1 MLEKRRYRIT
11 TVVSGKEAL
20 VAFAEQPDKLDMVTL
35 DMIVPVMGGPQT
47 FEQPFTSALF
57 FN

>member
-1 MLEKRRYRIT
+1 MLEKRGYRVT
-11 TVVSGKEAL
+11 TIVSGKEAL
-20 VAFAEQPDKLDMVTL
+20 AVFAEQPDKLDMVIL
-35 DMIVPVMGGPQT
+35 DMIVPVTGGPQT